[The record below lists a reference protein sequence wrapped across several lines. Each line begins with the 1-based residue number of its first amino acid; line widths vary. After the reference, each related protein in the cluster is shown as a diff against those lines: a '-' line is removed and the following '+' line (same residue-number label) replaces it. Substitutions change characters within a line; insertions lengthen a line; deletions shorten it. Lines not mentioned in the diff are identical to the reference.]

1 LGTTISRVF
10 ILNKK
15 SCRVKLATKYKKA
28 NICLMEENKDKAIS
42 GLRQLRKISGKSIE
56 RISKE
61 TGISVPAL
69 YNAEKGKTSMTIDNY
84 LAVIECLGYNLVAV
98 PKATNAY
105 TIALGDGSIQIT
117 TERVPLLP
125 ES

>member
-1 LGTTISRVF
+1 
-10 ILNKK
+10 
-15 SCRVKLATKYKKA
+15 
-28 NICLMEENKDKAIS
+28 MEENKDKAIS

-56 RISKE
+56 QISKQ

>member
-1 LGTTISRVF
+1 MGTTISRVF